1 MCDADH
7 DYLGRKDYHHV
18 ADKLHKELKFYKTVL
33 LEKEWLE
40 MQIEYL
46 ENKHQYFTTS
56 AYNLRQLGK
65 ENRIKE
71 LKEMLKSL
79 S

>member
-18 ADKLHKELKFYKTVL
+18 AEKLHQELAIYKTEL
-33 LEKEWLE
+33 QDKEWLQL
-40 MQIEYL
+40 QIDYL

-71 LKEMLKSL
+71 LKEKLKAL
-79 S
+79 